1 MNDAISTLKRPPVV
15 GRRTVIGVACL
26 LFLSSS
32 RFAAAFDQPPPV
44 GAAEVAPVAPLA
56 PETLPANEAP
66 QALPSGPAVLEA
78 PSTSREMPLRPVTQ
92 LSADIR
98 PPAGEVPFNHAA
110 VAFRGEPVGLN
121 SPNGMRTGAPFYST
135 PRAAGF
141 VHRPLYFEQ
150 RATERDGRSFGA
162 LQPAVSGAAFFA
174 TLPVLPYHMAARPQ
188 WQRISTGN
196 GVRPASDRLTPHEH
210 VRGAIGQAAAAT
222 GAVFI
227 FP

>member
-1 MNDAISTLKRPPVV
+1 MGAV
-15 GRRTVIGVACL
+15 CL
-26 LFLSSS
+26 LIFSGQ
-32 RFAAAFDQPPPV
+32 RFV
-44 GAAEVAPVAPLA
+44 GAFEQQPIPTPIASDTLAA
-56 PETLPANEAP
+56 PEPLPATMVPQMLPATPSTSAAP
-66 QALPSGPAVLEA
+66 STSEA
-78 PSTSREMPLRPVTQ
+78 PSSSREMPLRSISQ

-110 VAFRGEPVGLN
+110 VAFRGEAVGLN
-121 SPNGMRTGAPFYST
+121 SPENLRSGASFYST

-150 RATERDGRSFGA
+150 RATERDGRTFGA

-210 VRGAIGQAAAAT
+210 LRGAIGQAAATT

>member
-1 MNDAISTLKRPPVV
+1 MTITTSLPRRRRL
-15 GRRTVIGVACL
+15 GRRVVIGAVCL
-26 LFLSSS
+26 SLLAGQ
-32 RFAAAFDQPPPV
+32 RFAAAFEQQPIPT
-44 GAAEVAPVAPLA
+44 PVASDTLTA
-56 PETLPANEAP
+56 PEPLPAAVVP
-66 QALPSGPAVLEA
+66 QMVPSASATPEA
-78 PSTSREMPLRPVTQ
+78 PSTSREMPLRSITQ

-110 VAFRGEPVGLN
+110 VAFRGEAVGLN
-121 SPNGMRTGAPFYST
+121 SPENLRAGAPFYST

-150 RATERDGRSFGA
+150 RATERDGRTFGA
-162 LQPAVSGAAFFA
+162 LQPAISGAAFFA

-196 GVRPASDRLTPHEH
+196 GVRPASDRLTPHEQI
-210 VRGAIGQAAAAT
+210 RGAIGQAAATT

>member
-1 MNDAISTLKRPPVV
+1 MTITTSLPRH
-15 GRRTVIGVACL
+15 RRLGLRVVIGVVYLSL
-26 LFLSSS
+26 LAGE
-32 RFAAAFDQPPPV
+32 RFAAAFEQRQIPT
-44 GAAEVAPVAPLA
+44 PVASDTLAA
-56 PETLPANEAP
+56 PEPLPATVVP
-66 QALPSGPAVLEA
+66 QMVPPASATPEA
-78 PSTSREMPLRPVTQ
+78 PSTSREMPLRSITQ

-110 VAFRGEPVGLN
+110 VAFRGEAVGLN
-121 SPNGMRTGAPFYST
+121 SPENLRAGAPFYST

-150 RATERDGRSFGA
+150 RATERDGRTFGA
-162 LQPAVSGAAFFA
+162 LQPAISGAAFFG

-196 GVRPASDRLTPHEH
+196 GVRPTSDRLTPHEH
-210 VRGAIGQAAAAT
+210 LRGAIGQAAATT